1 MYFQHN
7 PAFSS
12 NTSEKGLTTFL
23 SLTVSRMG

>member
-7 PAFSS
+7 PVFSS